1 LDSDSRLGRPW
12 NTTPTGYSGG
22 DIGQGARQSGSLG
35 GKRVLITGAAGS
47 IGRAL
52 AAGLSSDFQ
61 CQALILFDH
70 HDHGLLEIA
79 EACAASAPDTQIV
92 EVLGDIR
99 DQSRLMRV
107 MDRERPDIVIHAA
120 ALKHVHV
127 GERHPGEC
135 VRTNLIGV
143 RNVVAVAEQ
152 AEVQSFTL
160 VSSDK
165 AAEPVC
171 VMGACKRLAE
181 LYLGGR
187 SIAGARMRMRSV
199 RFGNVLG
206 SSGSVL
212 PRFEAQIAAGGPVEI
227 THPDMER
234 FFMSHDE
241 AVDLVLAASALDSD
255 CISRGGAYYVDMGPA
270 RSIVELAQELIRRSG
285 RDVEIRYT
293 GARAGEKM
301 SERLFDDHESVS
313 PTPIE
318 GLFYASPR
326 VESACLSDAE
336 LDEIERVTRHL
347 DDAAL
352 AHHLFALLD
361 RKLER
366 SARLA
371 G

>member
-1 LDSDSRLGRPW
+1 MGIVR
-12 NTTPTGYSGG
+12 
-22 DIGQGARQSGSLG
+22 GAMARSKLAWA
-35 GKRVLITGAAGS
+35 GKKVLITGAAGS

-52 AAGLSSDFQ
+52 AERLSGLGG
-61 CQALILFDH
+61 QALILLDH
-70 HDHGLLEIA
+70 HDHGLLEVA
-79 EACAASAPDTQIV
+79 EVSAARASGTQIV
-92 EVLGDIR
+92 EVLADIR
-99 DQSRLMRV
+99 DHARITHILE
-107 MDRERPDIVIHAA
+107 RERPDIVIHAA
-120 ALKHVHV
+120 ALKHVHM

-135 VRTNLIGV
+135 VRTNLLGV
-143 RNVVAVAEQ
+143 RNAVAAAEQ
-152 AEVQSFTL
+152 AGVGAFTF

-171 VMGACKRLAE
+171 VMGACKRLGE

-187 SIAGARMRMRSV
+187 QLAGSNMRIRSV

-212 PRFEAQIAAGGPVEI
+212 PRFEAQIEAGGPVEI

-241 AVDLVLAASALDSD
+241 AVDLVLGVSAPEHVEAVAP
-255 CISRGGAYYVDMGPA
+255 GGAYFVDMGAPH
-270 RSIVELAQELIRRSG
+270 SILAMAQELIRRSG
-285 RDVEIRYT
+285 RDIEVKVT
-293 GARAGEKM
+293 GARAGEKIR
-301 SERLFDDHESVS
+301 ERLFDDFESVS

>member
-1 LDSDSRLGRPW
+1 MGAVLGVLRGADEREEVPW
-12 NTTPTGYSGG
+12 T
-22 DIGQGARQSGSLG
+22 
-35 GKRVLITGAAGS
+35 GKRVLVTGAAGS

-52 AAGLSSDFQ
+52 AERLAGLH
-61 CQALILFDH
+61 CQALILLDH
-70 HDHGLLEIA
+70 HDHGLLEVA
-79 EACAASAPDTQIV
+79 EASAARASGTQIV
-92 EVLGDIR
+92 EVLADIR
-99 DQSRLMRV
+99 DYARLTRIMA
-107 MDRERPDIVIHAA
+107 RERPDIVIHAA
-120 ALKHVHV
+120 ALKHVHM

-135 VRTNLIGV
+135 VRTNLLGV
-143 RNVVAVAEQ
+143 RNVVAAAEQ

-285 RDVEIRYT
+285 RDIEIRYT